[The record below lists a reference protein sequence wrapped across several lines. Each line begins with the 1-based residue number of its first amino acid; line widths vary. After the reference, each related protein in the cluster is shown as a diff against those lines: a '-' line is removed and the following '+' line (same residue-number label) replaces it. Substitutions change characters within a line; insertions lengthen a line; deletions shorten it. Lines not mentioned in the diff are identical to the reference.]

1 LNGKATD
8 WNVGVGNA
16 DLSFISG
23 SIRLVTRGRSS
34 ATSVK
39 LYEGIGVMR
48 QRLRRRRLVLVCAA
62 VATLAAVG
70 LVAPTSAGAITSAQC
85 AARVNDTP
93 SKLVECIQTDDLWN
107 HMKAF
112 QAIADANPGP
122 DGHPSRN
129 SGEPGYKASADY
141 VARLMAEAGYNV
153 TIQTYKFF
161 YFAFTTIP
169 TFREVSPISHDY
181 TVVDDWNPGQATGT
195 TTAALQPA
203 LGIIIPP
210 TQTSSSTSGCTATDF
225 SGFVAGR
232 VALIQRGGCNY
243 GVKVQNAQ
251 AAGAS
256 GVIIFNEGN
265 PGRTGVIAGSLVD
278 AAGNRI
284 VPTIPVAFTSFATGT
299 DLLNQ
304 YQHAVQGGTALPV
317 MNISIQAVVD
327 PNRDDYNVIA
337 ESKGGDKNHVLVV
350 DAHLDAIYGAGMLDN
365 ASGSVTILDIAQ
377 MMKNVNPLNK
387 LRFIWFGGEELG
399 LLGSIYYV
407 NNLTSTQASHTVYDL
422 DADVT
427 ATPNYTIGVLDPA
440 GPDLFGGTS
449 TQTFPNRVYKPS
461 TIARDQ
467 AINYFNSIGLNHEL
481 FSPVGTDAI
490 SFNQIGIPASGL
502 LTGQDCCKSQ
512 AEVDLFGGHLGNFE
526 GNIPSF
532 DGGCVDNPFRWCD
545 NLSNNDPNVL
555 TFMSKAFADMTA
567 RMAFDNNVMS
577 SSNNPVYK
585 PKLPVSESSKRYP
598 VK

>member
-1 LNGKATD
+1 
-8 WNVGVGNA
+8 
-16 DLSFISG
+16 
-23 SIRLVTRGRSS
+23 
-34 ATSVK
+34 
-39 LYEGIGVMR
+39 MR
-48 QRLRRRRLVLVCAA
+48 RRLRRRPPRLWLVPLCAL
-62 VATLAAVG
+62 VIGLVVAVG
-70 LVAPTSAGAITSAQC
+70 PVTSSSAAPANCDTQ
-85 AARVNDTP
+85 VNDTP
-93 SKLVECIQTDDLWN
+93 SKLLPCITTQDLWE
-107 HMKAF
+107 HMQAF

-129 SGEPGYKASADY
+129 SGEPGYKASVDY
-141 VARLMAEAGYNV
+141 VATKMEEAGYDV

-161 YFAFTTIP
+161 YYAYTALPAFSEISP
-169 TFREVSPISHDY
+169 TARDY
-181 TVVDDWNPGQATGT
+181 ALTVDWGPGQSLGT
-195 TTAALQPA
+195 TTADLQPA
-203 LGIIIPP
+203 GGIVIPP
-210 TQTSSSTSGCTATDF
+210 TPTSSSTSGCTAADF
-225 SGFVAGR
+225 AGFTSGR
-232 VALIQRGGCNY
+232 IALIQRGGCNF

-256 GVIIFNEGN
+256 GVVIFNEGN
-265 PGRTGVIAGSLVD
+265 PGRTGLQIGNLVD

-284 VPTIPVAFTSFATGT
+284 VPTIPVAFTTFAIGD
-299 DLLNQ
+299 DLLTQ
-304 YQHAVQGGTALPV
+304 YQQAVSNGTALPRL
-317 MNISIQAVVD
+317 NISIQAVVD

-365 ASGSVTILDIAQ
+365 ASGSATILDIAQ
-377 MMKNVNPLNK
+377 QMKNVNPLNK

-399 LLGSIYYV
+399 LLGSAYYV
-407 NNLTSTQASHTVYDL
+407 NNLTPTQASHIGYDL

-427 ATPNYTIGVLDPA
+427 ATPNYVVGVLDPA
-440 GPDLFGGTS
+440 GPDLFGRTV

-461 TIARDQ
+461 TIARDH
-467 AINYFNSIGLNHEL
+467 AINYFNSVGLKHEL

-490 SFNQIGIPASGL
+490 SFNNIGIPASGL

-545 NLSNNDPNVL
+545 NLSNNDPGVL
-555 TFMSKAFADMTA
+555 TFMSKAFADMTV

-577 SSNNPVYK
+577 SSNNAVYK
-585 PKLPVSESSKRYP
+585 PKLPASESSRRFP